1 MSFFINR
8 REEDAMIFKNFKKSG
23 TCLFAFFLS
32 VSLPFVCCAE
42 SRKACLTEP
51 VTVTSIIRQPE
62 GYSSDGQHLV
72 TKLTDPAT
80 TMYAIPDPA
89 RPTEPVTAKHRRARA
104 TEPVTVTS
112 IIRQPE
118 GYSSDGQHLVTKLTD
133 PATTMYA
140 IPEPVRPSAE
150 PVTTTSRM
158 R

>member
-1 MSFFINR
+1 
-8 REEDAMIFKNFKKSG
+8 MIFKNFKKSG

-80 TMYAIPDPA
+80 TMYAIP
-89 RPTEPVTAKHRRARA
+89 
-104 TEPVTVTS
+104 
-112 IIRQPE
+112 
-118 GYSSDGQHLVTKLTD
+118 
-133 PATTMYA
+133 
-140 IPEPVRPSAE
+140 EPVRPSAE